1 MKLFLLLFSMCSLIL
16 GGCHVSKKQKTSP
29 FPIRFDLKSYTV
41 INYIP
46 LRRGGHLDHL
56 LGLEKWAKEKGVA
69 AGLQGEG
76 VFSLL
81 DGRVDLSKST
91 KDPSKHTLSTN
102 IIFSFEF
109 KNSPRYE
116 KRKFYFRLS
125 EETDMTD
132 EEVQDINTYIQKHLD
147 SLGEKFL
154 FVINAQFPA
163 LKVPTLENPLR
174 KMGNA

>member
-1 MKLFLLLFSMCSLIL
+1 MSL
-16 GGCHVSKKQKTSP
+16 KKQKTSP

-41 INYIP
+41 LNYVP

-56 LGLEKWAKEKGVA
+56 LGLEKWAGEKGIA

-76 VFSLL
+76 VFALL

-91 KDPSKHTLSTN
+91 KDPSKHKLSTN

-125 EETDMTD
+125 EEKDMTD
-132 EEVQDINTYIQKHLD
+132 KEVQNISVYIQKQ
-147 SLGEKFL
+147 LGFLEEKFL
-154 FVINAQFPA
+154 FVINTQFPA

-174 KMGNA
+174 KTGNV